1 MKQQRDETEARSKEA
16 EASMVSIDG
25 QWPVVYFETH
35 ATKEQYAHTHA
46 YSQFESNHE
55 VSRFFIPITC
65 SLSLSLFSLIFFSF
79 LRSWLLLWCCTIV
92 RFSTLFASYRT
103 HYHIQDIY
111 IYIYTIWCIFKES
124 ILDIEINKK
133 NWYIEISIEVYF
145 SNYKQEFYKRNV
157 MIIFR

>member
-25 QWPVVYFETH
+25 QWLVVYFETH

-65 SLSLSLFSLIFFSF
+65 SLSLSLFSHILLVPPFLVTFMVLYDRPIFDT
-79 LRSWLLLWCCTIV
+79 LRVLPHALPYTG
-92 RFSTLFASYRT
+92 
-103 HYHIQDIY
+103 Y

-157 MIIFR
+157 MIIFK